1 MGQATTAGAIAILQR
16 LLHYGDK
23 VYQLAALVAGIR
35 DRRQRPRLPTAR
47 VVRCVLVMFL
57 TRLGSLN
64 ALAQTV
70 SHRFWKRWLAADP
83 PSADSVGRIMEQ
95 VDPDSIR
102 QALHEFYNR
111 LKVNK
116 ALPPTS
122 HGLMALAID
131 GHESHA
137 TYLRHCTG
145 CLERPIKTRRGYKT
159 QFYHRH
165 VVAML
170 LGEQFAIYVDA
181 EPLGP
186 HEDELG
192 AAKRL
197 LTRVLDA
204 YPRAFDIVLGDAL
217 YTDSQV
223 YALVRSRGKDLLTVL
238 KANQRDL
245 LREAHTLLEQI
256 EPLEL
261 KHQGALC
268 EVCDLGGFDA
278 WPGLDRPLRVVRSR
292 EHRRVQRQ
300 LDGMGE
306 DLLSEWL
313 WVTTCSPQRA
323 STAALLRLG
332 HARWDIENQGFNE
345 IVNRW
350 HADHVYKH
358 SANAILTFWMVAML
372 AFNLFQAFYALN
384 LKPEVRQ
391 SASCL
396 HVARCMASELYH
408 DPPAARAPPS

>member
-1 MGQATTAGAIAILQR
+1 
-16 LLHYGDK
+16 
-23 VYQLAALVAGIR
+23 
-35 DRRQRPRLPTAR
+35 
-47 VVRCVLVMFL
+47 MFL

-64 ALAQTV
+64 ALAQTR
-70 SHRFWKRWLAADP
+70 SHRFWKRWLAAEL
-83 PSADSVGRIMEQ
+83 PSDDSVGRIMEQ
-95 VDPDSIR
+95 ADPDSIR
-102 QALHEFYNR
+102 QAVHGLYTR

-137 TYLRHCTG
+137 TYLRRCSG
-145 CLERPIKTRRGYKT
+145 CRERAIKTRRGYQT
-159 QFYHRH
+159 QYYHRH

-170 LGEQFAIYVDA
+170 LGGQFPICLDA

-186 HEDELG
+186 HEDELA

-217 YTDSQV
+217 YTESQI

-238 KANQRDL
+238 KANQPDL
-245 LREAHTLLEQI
+245 LQEAQTLLEQV

-261 KHQGALC
+261 EHRGASC
-268 EVCDLGGFDA
+268 EVRDLGGFDA

-292 EHRRVQRQ
+292 EHRRAQRQ
-300 LDGMGE
+300 LDGISE

-323 STAALLRLG
+323 TTAALLRLG

-345 IVNRW
+345 LVNRW

-358 SANAILTFWMVAML
+358 SANALLTFWLMVML

-384 LKPEVRQ
+384 LKPELRQ
-391 SASCL
+391 NASCQ
-396 HVARCMASELYH
+396 HVARCMAGELYH
-408 DPPAARAPPS
+408 DAPASRAPPS